1 MGVVKKKEKK
11 VKQVNANGNKKDDK
25 VKKKRKVSCLQCIK
39 PGDDVRPVS
48 LRAWAAQAPAWR
60 LPHRWGKSSRL
71 PQAEDDTRARYL
83 FLFCTSL

>member
-39 PGDDVRPVS
+39 PGDD
-48 LRAWAAQAPAWR
+48 
-60 LPHRWGKSSRL
+60 GIIG
-71 PQAEDDTRARYL
+71 
-83 FLFCTSL
+83 F